1 MNKGEIMNK
10 ASLAIGKVSLT
21 LNRKRLSLKKRSPDI
36 LVVSGIIG
44 VVVSAVLACK
54 ATTKAEDILSETKEE
69 LDKVHDVFES
79 EDYSEEEYS
88 KKDKAKDLTIIYVQ
102 TGVKLF
108 RLYGPAIALATLSI
122 TSILAGNNIL
132 RKRNVAISAAYAAID
147 KTFNEYRERVRE
159 RFGYDIDQE
168 LRYNLQSKEITET
181 VTDENGEKKEV
192 KKVIKTPGD
201 GESLYSRCF
210 DETNVNWQKD
220 ADFNM
225 TFLKQI
231 ESWAT
236 SRLRTRGFLSLNE
249 VYDALGFKETAIG
262 QVIGW
267 YYDPKDNKN
276 SGVGYVDFNI
286 FDHSNDCKRAFLY
299 GDERSVWLDFNV
311 DGNILETISKRG

>member
-10 ASLAIGKVSLT
+10 VNLAFGKVSL
-21 LNRKRLSLKKRSPDI
+21 KFKKHSPEI
-36 LVVSGIIG
+36 LVVSGIVG
-44 VVVSAVLACK
+44 AVVSAVLACK
-54 ATTKAEDILSETKEE
+54 ATTKAEDILAETREK
-69 LDKVHDVFES
+69 LDDVHAVFEN

-88 KKDKAKDLTIIYVQ
+88 RNDKAKDQVIIYIQ
-102 TGVKLF
+102 TGAKLLK
-108 RLYGPAIALATLSI
+108 LYGPAISLGILSI
-122 TSILAGNNIL
+122 ISILAGNNIL

-168 LRYNLQSKEITET
+168 LRYNLQSKEITEN

-192 KKVIKTPGD
+192 KKVIKTPGE
-201 GESLYSRCF
+201 GEKLYARCF
-210 DETNVNWQKD
+210 DESNPNWQKD
-220 ADFNM
+220 ADFNL
-225 TFLKQI
+225 TFLKGV

-236 SRLRTRGFLSLNE
+236 NKLRAKGFLSLNE
-249 VYDALGFKETAIG
+249 VYEALGFNETPAG

-267 YYDPKDNKN
+267 YYDPKDEKN

-286 FDHSNDCKRAFLY
+286 FDHSNDCKRAFIY

-311 DGNILETISKRG
+311 DGNILEMIAKRS